1 MIRMVY
7 IFLSVSLLCINVSAQ
22 EIVQW
27 HNGMTFKN
35 QDIRSLKDYKETEL
49 TFGKYYRLL
58 QFDHLLSIL
67 ERENLNKQG
76 IEILEYID
84 GYSYLGSLNPSW
96 IHARSNPEG
105 LIRTYELSR
114 NYRLSRQLLFATPCI
129 KESGKYRLV
138 AKYMKGIDVSK
149 IKVVLNNQ
157 SIEADRIY
165 PYNQILYLKLNE
177 HELEWLSS
185 QPWVQFMDCESE
197 PGTPEDREGRSLHRV
212 NLIASNQKENL
223 HLKGEG
229 VKVMVRDDGF
239 VGPHIDFQGRIH
251 QDVRDDS
258 PVHHADG
265 VSGILSGAGNVDP
278 LIEGMAPGSEL
289 YVINYQ
295 PDFLDKTLDYH
306 TNEGVVITNTSY
318 SNGCNA
324 GYTIEAQVVDKQI
337 YENPELI
344 HVFSAGNSNGADCGY
359 GAGNQWG
366 NVTGGHKIGKN
377 VLTTANLRLDGT
389 LETSSSRGPTK
400 DGRLKPEISARG
412 TNEVSTAPGNS
423 TQVFG
428 GTSAASPGVAGVC
441 ALLYEA
447 YKSFHNG
454 QNPESA
460 LIKASILNT
469 ATDIGTPGPDYQ
481 FGFGVIDAYRAY
493 HLIAE
498 NRFQNHTIQQN
509 EMQEYH
515 IVIPAGSPLAK
526 FMIYWAEEPASLL
539 APKALINDLD
549 MEVIDPSGT
558 VHKSWV
564 LNPTP
569 NATTLAA
576 GASPGVD
583 TLNNFEQVSISF
595 PLAGTYT
602 VRVFGK
608 FLPSNAIKFY
618 LLHEVE
624 NKLLRLSFPIGG
636 EQFNITENTQV
647 HYTSYGQD
655 SIKIMFSPDAGK
667 NWQLLGVQAPGTRLY
682 SYLIPNNL
690 SSDSCLIEIS
700 QGIEKDRSG
709 YFTITSGVQG
719 FHIDKYCPDEIHLKW
734 NRNGKDSFEIYQL
747 GEKYMDPVKRTVDT
761 LITLVNDDPRVKK
774 WFSIGAYDKSILS
787 RRELAIETPDTLI
800 GCNIT
805 RDLALSNSELNPL
818 EYFSCGDLHLSPW
831 IKVINRTN
839 KIQTGFT
846 IKAMSKSQ
854 IVEQTYSI
862 SINPY
867 DTIEV
872 KFDNDIVV
880 DKFGA
885 QKLAAWLEFDQDENP
900 FNDTVFLE
908 AKIIEL
914 PEKAGIYPML
924 EGFDNAVFPSDW
936 IQENEAFDSK
946 WNVVGVKDKN
956 GVVGNALMY
965 ANQNSIY
972 NSTAVKLVSKTADL
986 TNAIQ
991 PYLYFDFAQ
1000 HHFNTNIYYDSIR
1013 IKVTQ
1018 VCGMESKEKILLS
1031 GLSTELNTVNP
1042 SADQNW
1048 FPNDTSWFWLAYD
1061 LSEFKGSKVIVEF
1074 EIVRGI
1080 GDRTF
1085 LDNVQIREK
1094 IQATESG
1101 DFALS
1106 PNPGCNQKNVRF
1118 NDTSN
1123 IDGKLY
1129 LWDVGLNGIPKTYVG
1144 KGPFTSKYTTSGTKR
1159 VVLKIKSDKN
1169 NDAIVIKDLAIS
1181 NPASVGYSF
1190 NIISGRTVK
1199 FNNSSVNAVT
1209 YLWDFGDGTTSTEIN
1224 PIHTFDS
1231 AKIYRV
1237 KLTITNPCG
1246 TYNRS
1251 VNVDLTLTSSDDVVD
1266 VNRCEIFPNPAFH
1279 EVYVVSKDLLKSFR
1293 LFNAEGELILYKQN
1307 INSKQS
1313 RIMLDELPAGIYT
1326 LSIITEYKNFSKKI
1340 EKQ

>member
-1 MIRMVY
+1 
-7 IFLSVSLLCINVSAQ
+7 
-22 EIVQW
+22 
-27 HNGMTFKN
+27 
-35 QDIRSLKDYKETEL
+35 
-49 TFGKYYRLL
+49 L
-58 QFDHLLSIL
+58 QFDHLLLPEEKQMLSQ
-67 ERENLNKQG
+67 QG
-76 IEILEYID
+76 IEILEYIE
-84 GYSYLGSLNPSW
+84 GTNYLGAIDASQTNQRSLPF
-96 IHARSNPEG
+96 G
-105 LIRTYELSR
+105 LKKTYELSR
-114 NYRLSRQLLFATPCI
+114 SFKMSRQLLFTTPCI
-129 KESGKYRLV
+129 KESDKYKLV
-138 AKYMKGIDVSK
+138 VRYMKGVKRDD
-149 IKVVLNNQ
+149 IKNVLNDQ
-157 SIEADRIY
+157 SILTDRIY

-177 HELEWLSS
+177 HELDWLSN
-185 QPWVQFMDCESE
+185 QAWVQFIDCESE

-212 NLIASNQKENL
+212 NLIASNQNENL
-223 HLKGEG
+223 FLNGDG

-265 VSGILSGAGNVDP
+265 VSGILSGAGNYDP
-278 LIEGMAPGSEL
+278 LIEGMAPGTEL

-306 TNEGVVITNTSY
+306 LNEGVVITNTSY
-318 SNGCNA
+318 SNGCNV

-412 TNEVSTAPGNS
+412 TNEVSTAPDNS
-423 TQVFG
+423 TQVFS

-498 NRFQNHTIQQN
+498 NRFQNHAIQQN
-509 EMQEYH
+509 EMQEYK
-515 IVIPAGSPLAK
+515 ITIPTGSPLAK

-549 MEVIDPSGT
+549 MEVVDPNGT
-558 VHKSWV
+558 IHKSWV
-564 LNPTP
+564 LDPTP
-569 NATTLAA
+569 NAVTLAA
-576 GASPGVD
+576 GASLGTD
-583 TLNNFEQVSISF
+583 TLNNFEQVSISY
-595 PLAGTYT
+595 PQAGIYT
-602 VRVFGK
+602 VRIHGK
-608 FLPSNAIKFY
+608 FLPSNKVKFY

-636 EQFNITENTQV
+636 ERFSITENTQV
-647 HYTSYGQD
+647 HYTSYGFD
-655 SIKIMFSPDAGK
+655 SIKIMFSPNAGK
-667 NWQLLGVQAPGTRLY
+667 NWQLLGVQPPGTRVY
-682 SYLIPNNL
+682 TFFIPNNL
-690 SSDSCLIEIS
+690 SSDSCLIEVS
-700 QGIEKDRSG
+700 QGSEKDRSG

-719 FHIDKYCPDEIHLKW
+719 FRIDKYCPNQIDLKW

-747 GEKYMDPVKRTVDT
+747 GEKYMEPIKRTADT
-761 LITLVNDDPRVKK
+761 LITLVNTDPRIKK
-774 WFSIGAYDKSILS
+774 WFSIGAYDNSILS
-787 RRELAIETPDTLI
+787 RRELAIQTPDTLI

-805 RDLALSNSELNPL
+805 TDLALANSILNLL
-818 EYFSCGDLHLSPW
+818 EYLSCGDLHLAPYVQ
-831 IKVINRTN
+831 VINRTSRT
-839 KIQTGFT
+839 QTGFT
-846 IKAMSKSQ
+846 IKALSKGQ
-854 IVEQTYSI
+854 IVEQSYST

-872 KFDNDIVV
+872 KFDNEIVI
-880 DKFGA
+880 DKYGA
-885 QKLAAWLEFDQDENP
+885 QKITIWLEFNQDENP
-900 FNDTVFLE
+900 FNDTTFIDV
-908 AKIIEL
+908 KIIEL
-914 PEKAGIYPML
+914 PEKAGSYPMI
-924 EGFDNAVFPSDW
+924 EGYDNAAFPSDW

-946 WNVVGVKDKN
+946 WNVVSVKGKT
-956 GVVGNALMY
+956 GAVGNALMY
-965 ANQNSIY
+965 ANQNAIY
-972 NSTAVKLVSKTADL
+972 NSSAIKLISKTADL
-986 TNAIQ
+986 TNSTQ
-991 PYLYFDFAQ
+991 PYLYFDIAQ
-1000 HHFNTNIYYDSIR
+1000 HHLNTNIYYDSIR
-1013 IKVTQ
+1013 VVVKQ
-1018 VCGMESKEKILLS
+1018 VCGSDSKEKVILN
-1031 GLSTELNTVNP
+1031 GLSTEINTVDP
-1042 SADQNW
+1042 TTDQNW
-1048 FPNDTSWFWLAYD
+1048 LPSDTSWFWLAYD

-1094 IQATESG
+1094 IQSTESG
-1101 DFALS
+1101 DFALN

-1118 NDTSN
+1118 NDTSSIN
-1123 IDGKLY
+1123 GKLY
-1129 LWDVGLNGIPKTYVG
+1129 LWDVGLNGIPKTFVG
-1144 KGPFTSKYTTSGTKR
+1144 KGPFTSKYTTSGSKR
-1159 VVLKIKSDKN
+1159 VVLKIKSDIN
-1169 NDAIVIKDLAIS
+1169 NDAIVIKDLSIS

-1190 NIISGRTVK
+1190 NIINGRTVK
-1199 FNNSSVNAVT
+1199 FNNTSVNAVT
-1209 YLWDFGDGTTSTEIN
+1209 YLWDFGDGKTSTEVN
-1224 PIHTFDS
+1224 PVHTFDS

-1246 TYNRS
+1246 SYMRS
-1251 VNVDLTLTSSDDVVD
+1251 VNVDLTLTSSVD
-1266 VNRCEIFPNPAFH
+1266 ISENNSCEIFPNPASN
-1279 EVYVVSKDLLKSFR
+1279 EVYIVSKDFINSFK
-1293 LFNAEGELILYKQN
+1293 LFNAEGKLILQQLN
-1307 INSKQS
+1307 INAKQS
-1313 RIMLDELPAGIYT
+1313 KIRLSEFPSGIYT
-1326 LSIITEYKNFSKKI
+1326 LNIQTDFKTINRKI